1 MVQRWIIASTNK
13 KKIREIREILTQ
25 LGIELLTMDDVPDLE
40 EPDETGSTFA
50 ENARIKARAVSEVTG
65 LPTVADDSGLEVDAL
80 GGRPGVYSRR
90 YSEDGTDASN
100 NAKLLAELQGIS
112 RRSARFRCAIV
123 WIDGEEEQLF
133 DGTCEGAI
141 LHAPRGENGF
151 GYDPLFA
158 PDGMGGRTM
167 AELTPAEKN
176 AISHRGRALEGLKR
190 WTRAR
195 GAATGAAPDGAGA
208 STDG

>member
-13 KKIREIREILTQ
+13 KKIREIREILTP
-25 LGIELLTMDDVPDLE
+25 LGIVLLTMDDVPDLE

-50 ENARIKARAVSEVTG
+50 ENARIKARPVSEATG
-65 LPTVADDSGLEVDAL
+65 LPTIADDSGLEVDAL

-100 NAKLLAELQGIS
+100 NARLLAELQGVPG
-112 RRSARFRCAIV
+112 RSARFRCAIV
-123 WIDGEEEQLF
+123 WKDGEQEQMF
-133 DGTCEGAI
+133 DGTCDGTI

-151 GYDPLFA
+151 GYDPLFV

-176 AISHRGRALEGLKR
+176 AISHRGRALAGLKR
-190 WTRAR
+190 WLLAR
-195 GAATGAAPDGAGA
+195 SPASAGSPDGAGGP
-208 STDG
+208 TDG